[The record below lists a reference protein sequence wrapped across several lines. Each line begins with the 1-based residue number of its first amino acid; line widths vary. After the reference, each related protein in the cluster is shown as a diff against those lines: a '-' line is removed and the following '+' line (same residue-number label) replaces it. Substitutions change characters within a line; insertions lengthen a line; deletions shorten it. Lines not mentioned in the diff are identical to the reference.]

1 MTPALEQVIERLK
14 QMSPER
20 QEAFARLIMRE
31 IVADEQW
38 MRSAVQAA
46 EWQRQQK
53 QLRQQAASPQAQSL
67 STHSGQAAGA
77 TVVAVPE

>member
-1 MTPALEQVIERLK
+1 MASALEQVIERLK

-20 QEAFARLIMRE
+20 QEAFARLILRE

-38 MRSAVQAA
+38 MRSAAQAA

-53 QLRQQAASPQAQSL
+53 QLRQQSASSQAQSPPARG
-67 STHSGQAAGA
+67 GQAASA
-77 TVVAVPE
+77 TVVAVRE

>member
-1 MTPALEQVIERLK
+1 MTPGLEQVIERLK

-20 QEAFARLIMRE
+20 QEAFARLILRE

-38 MRSAVQAA
+38 MRSAAQAA
-46 EWQRQQK
+46 EWQRQQR
-53 QLRQQAASPQAQSL
+53 QLRQQAASPQAQSPPPRA
-67 STHSGQAAGA
+67 GQAAGA